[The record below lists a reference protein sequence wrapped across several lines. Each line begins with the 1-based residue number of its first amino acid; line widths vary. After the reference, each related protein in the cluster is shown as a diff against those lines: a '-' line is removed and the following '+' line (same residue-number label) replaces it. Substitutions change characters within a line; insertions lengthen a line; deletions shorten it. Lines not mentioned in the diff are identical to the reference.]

1 MSQRRV
7 MLIANKWWEAD
18 PLCWVLFHE
27 KARPSVFS
35 DFKIYNSPVQRLFD
49 RLTEPKPQDP
59 SALPRFTFECMDVNV
74 EVWCLEELMNPA
86 ENPSRTSEKARVLP
100 SAIASGPAPDLVVAF
115 GTAGL
120 KAEVSMNGCVVVGR
134 RVFIHDPYEA
144 ETNRMGMWTA
154 PTTNTVIDSDLPLS
168 AFRNISSES
177 RHSAEARLLQPPVA
191 PASPLLVL
199 TGNNFVSLGA
209 INVTNLDDYAWV
221 PQSTIE
227 AFNKHCARSGEIGS
241 IESTHGVIRVVS
253 NAPFLYVSG
262 ISDSGGFSIQ
272 VTPRVYAQNTVAA
285 HNAAIALAWLL
296 PGMIAA
302 LPE

>member
-1 MSQRRV
+1 MPQRRV

-35 DFKIYNSPVQRLFD
+35 DFKIHNYPVQRILN
-49 RLTEPKPQDP
+49 RPTEPKPQDP
-59 SALPRFTFECMDVNV
+59 PALPRFTFKCIDATV

-86 ENPSRTSEKARVLP
+86 ENPSSTSEKARVLP
-100 SAIASGPAPDLVVAF
+100 AAIASGPAPDLVVAF

-144 ETNRMGMWTA
+144 ETNRMGMWA
-154 PTTNTVIDSDLPLS
+154 SSTTNTVIDSDLPLS
-168 AFRNISSES
+168 VFRNISSES
-177 RHSAEARLLQPPVA
+177 RHSAEARLLPPPVA

-209 INVTNLDDYAWV
+209 VNVINYADYVWA

-227 AFNKHCARSGEIGS
+227 AFNKHCSRSGEIGS

-296 PGMIAA
+296 PDLIASFSD
-302 LPE
+302 